1 MSSEGENQNLIICP
15 EEIVKDEWIDY
26 NGHLNMAFYNV
37 LFDKGVDFFYD
48 RIGVGEEY
56 TLIGMGSVFT
66 LEVHLQYLQELNLHD
81 RVRVHLQLLDFD

>member
-1 MSSEGENQNLIICP
+1 MSSKGENQNLIICP
-15 EEIVKDEWIDY
+15 EDIVKDEWIDY

-56 TLIGMGSVFT
+56 TQSEVGSVSVSYTHLT
-66 LEVHLQYLQELNLHD
+66 LPTNREV
-81 RVRVHLQLLDFD
+81 

>member
-37 LFDKGVDFFYD
+37 LFDKGVDFF
-48 RIGVGEEY
+48 
-56 TLIGMGSVFT
+56 
-66 LEVHLQYLQELNLHD
+66 
-81 RVRVHLQLLDFD
+81 